1 MLSLR
6 EVNYEIENLGR
17 EMARLVIQ
25 QNDVDN
31 QLAIYDRRMSFL
43 QAEKLRLETNG
54 EVK

>member
-25 QNDVDN
+25 QSGIDE
-31 QLAIYDRRMSFL
+31 QLAIYDRRMTFL
-43 QAEKLRLETNG
+43 QKEKARLEAHVT
-54 EVK
+54 EA